1 MFFVREPWPEE
12 IQAHSNVWQPQ
23 DSLNNISTDGTTLTC
38 AYYNGHFAKGK
49 TRQTFTAAGTNII
62 IIIIIIVIITVFFL
76 ACLAYF
82 SIPSSLLFL
91 SPHLLTRQRPNLI
104 HFLHMSSVS
113 LFILPLIYLLL
124 SPRHEDQ
131 CLFISEP
138 QQGLCHSPSILS
150 SHHQSHFS
158 SSSSQHRPDLCFPC
172 IFFFCLDRNI

>member
-1 MFFVREPWPEE
+1 MCENPG
-12 IQAHSNVWQPQ
+12 QKKYKHTNVWQPQ